1 MTTAIIS
8 FLSKVANPGWLT
20 GPIFGKELRVSSRRR
35 RNYVLRFVYL
45 GLLTIYVVMVWSSS
59 VNLQQGPSAVYG
71 VSRMS
76 VAGTTIIAAIVTFQF
91 LVTQLI
97 AVIMLSTAI
106 SDEIYHH
113 TLGLLM
119 TTPIN
124 SFQIVMGKLL
134 SKLLQLI
141 LLLAI
146 SLPLLAIVRVFGG
159 VPWRYVL
166 SSLCITLTAVIFAG
180 SLSLYLSIGS
190 RRAYYVI
197 LKTLFILGFLFGFIP
212 AISAV
217 LLRRYVSQS
226 ILMPVLLLPNPF
238 TVMQFNTIMMMSPAA
253 VGGSFSL
260 CWFQHCALMLGA
272 AALLLARSVQI
283 VRRVAL
289 RQATGQI
296 DTSFKRRHRPR
307 KIQPAAGTSEIR
319 HPAGTIRRVSGSP
332 VIWKELRAP
341 IIQGAD
347 RKNSI
352 IGLVV
357 TIVALLI
364 TYAVCVNENCLYK
377 DFAQVS
383 YTLVFVFLGLIVNMV
398 LSATSIT
405 TEKEARSWPL
415 LLATSMDDWQI
426 LFGKAVGVIRRC
438 LPIWFLLAVHVLL
451 FVFVG
456 YIHPIAIVHLLM
468 LVGWIVVFLTGSG
481 LYFSSRFKRTT
492 GAVVANLAMC
502 LGLWAVTPA
511 LFGLVSEI
519 TGNDYA
525 ISKFVLAN
533 PVVQAI
539 VIMAGAGGKFN
550 AQKSLANLRYNWPF
564 GKMNI
569 GTTTTILLITMVTYI
584 SLGLLFAWRA
594 KCRMRRNIF

>member
-1 MTTAIIS
+1 
-8 FLSKVANPGWLT
+8 
-20 GPIFGKELRVSSRRR
+20 
-35 RNYVLRFVYL
+35 
-45 GLLTIYVVMVWSSS
+45 
-59 VNLQQGPSAVYG
+59 
-71 VSRMS
+71 
-76 VAGTTIIAAIVTFQF
+76 
-91 LVTQLI
+91 
-97 AVIMLSTAI
+97 
-106 SDEIYHH
+106 
-113 TLGLLM
+113 
-119 TTPIN
+119 
-124 SFQIVMGKLL
+124 
-134 SKLLQLI
+134 
-141 LLLAI
+141 
-146 SLPLLAIVRVFGG
+146 
-159 VPWRYVL
+159 
-166 SSLCITLTAVIFAG
+166 
-180 SLSLYLSIGS
+180 
-190 RRAYYVI
+190 
-197 LKTLFILGFLFGFIP
+197 
-212 AISAV
+212 
-217 LLRRYVSQS
+217 
-226 ILMPVLLLPNPF
+226 
-238 TVMQFNTIMMMSPAA
+238 
-253 VGGSFSL
+253 
-260 CWFQHCALMLGA
+260 MLGA

-438 LPIWFLLAVHVLL
+438 LPIWFLLAGHVLL